1 MTAEDVI
8 KGFREDAPE
17 DAERAAYANEL
28 FQEAIRLGME
38 LNNQYHTPEE
48 IREIMG
54 RLTGKEIAPD
64 FRLFPRS
71 IRTSG
76 KISPLGGMC
85 SSTPAVTSR
94 TRAGL
99 RLEMAR

>member
-8 KGFREDAPE
+8 RGFREDVPE

-54 RLTGKEIAPD
+54 RLTGK
-64 FRLFPRS
+64 
-71 IRTSG
+71 
-76 KISPLGGMC
+76 KN
-85 SSTPAVTSR
+85 
-94 TRAGL
+94 
-99 RLEMAR
+99 